1 MTPDLRIAIIVNPEL
16 PLGALANT
24 ASAIAIGIGARMPTF
39 GNRQLSDTGGRTIDI
54 SSNHPVPMLQADEGK
69 LTEVLLKAVANGEG
83 TVVPFPRFARALH
96 SYGDYEAQF
105 PEKDL
110 SVEPLDGLGLAG
122 PSKWV
127 RSLTGSLKLLR

>member
-16 PLGALANT
+16 ALGALANT
-24 ASAIAIGIGARMPTF
+24 ASAISVGIGAKMPEF
-39 GNRQLSDTGGRTIDI
+39 GNRQLSDTKGRAIDI
-54 SSNHPVPMLQADEGK
+54 SSNHPVPMLQADEAK
-69 LTEVLLKAVANGEG
+69 LTELLLKATANAEG
-83 TVVPFPRFARALH
+83 AVVPFPRFARSLH
-96 SYGDYEAQF
+96 AYRDYEARF

-122 PSKWV
+122 PAKWV